1 MATVTARFFGPQA
14 GLRMTTPAAFPE
26 SVRKRSLLFLGLA
39 VAGASFAM
47 AIQGGLNT
55 NFLVDEIGI
64 DARQQGLLE
73 AARET
78 CGITALF
85 VLAALAGLA
94 EPLVAMGMLLLVAAG
109 LSAYALV
116 DQYYLIVLLS
126 LVWSQ
131 GLHIWMPLPN
141 SMTLAL
147 AEPGRAGHRLGQI
160 ARAGSIGFGLG
171 LVAAY
176 AMTSYDVT
184 LQSIWAAVGGRDPG
198 DAPWLLSKLRPLYL
212 AAGVAAVGGALACL
226 GIYRKLKTPGPRLVF
241 RRKYGL
247 YYLLCFLEG
256 WRKQIF
262 ICFAPFLLVKIYGTK
277 IEHMLILWGIVQVIG
292 SVASPRVG
300 KLIDRI
306 GERRILAFY
315 YTTIIVVFVGYAWM
329 KNVYVLYALFI
340 LDSVLFMSAMALTT
354 YVNRIAPKSEHT
366 QTLSM
371 GIAMNH
377 VAAVAMPAL
386 GGLLWMYLGYQWTF
400 LIGALAAVLSL
411 AVSRRVPPHTL
422 PEAVP

>member
-1 MATVTARFFGPQA
+1 VTA
-14 GLRMTTPAAFPE
+14 E
-26 SVRKRSLLFLGLA
+26 SYRKRSLIFLGLA

-47 AIQGGLNT
+47 AIQSGLNT
-55 NFLVDEIGI
+55 NFLVQEIHV
-64 DARQQGLLE
+64 DAQQQGFLE

-78 CGITALF
+78 CGITALL

-94 EPLVAMGMLLLVAAG
+94 EPLVGAGMLLLVAAG
-109 LSAYALV
+109 LSAYAFV
-116 DQYYLIVLLS
+116 HQYYLIVLLS

-147 AEPGRAGHRLGQI
+147 AEPGRAGHRLGQV

-171 LVAAY
+171 LVTAFTMNEAGISMRPMY
-176 AMTSYDVT
+176 VVAGA
-184 LQSIWAAVGGRDPG
+184 AAV
-198 DAPWLLSKLRPLYL
+198 A
-212 AAGVAAVGGALACL
+212 GALACL
-226 GIYRKLKTPGPRLVF
+226 GIYRRLKTPGPRLVF
-241 RRKYGL
+241 RRQYRL

-262 ICFAPFLLVKIYGTK
+262 LCFAPFLLVKVHETSLTG
-277 IEHMLILWGIVQVIG
+277 MLILWGIVQVIG
-292 SVASPRVG
+292 TVASPQVG
-300 KLIDRI
+300 RLIDRI
-306 GERRILAFY
+306 GERRVLLFY
-315 YTTIIVVFVGYAWM
+315 YASIIVVFVGYAW
-329 KNVYVLYALFI
+329 VESLWVLYALFV

-377 VAAVAMPAL
+377 VAAVSMPAV
-386 GGLLWMYLGYQWTF
+386 GGIMWACLGYQWTF
-400 LIGALAAVLSL
+400 MVGAAAAILSL
-411 AVSRRVPPHTL
+411 VVSLRVPPHTV
-422 PEAVP
+422 PEAVA